1 MTQSF
6 PSAAP
11 GAGIRIEGPAGV
23 RVSVLLRGH
32 HFLGDL
38 DARVTAPVALV
49 ANTGSLGSRAA
60 SPAFVLAQAFA
71 ALAFA
76 WLGVIRVRLVGLAQP
91 LRNAISAALVSSG

>member
-1 MTQSF
+1 MNETRALA
-6 PSAAP
+6 SAVAATD
-11 GAGIRIEGPAGV
+11 GLNAQPA
-23 RVSVLLRGH
+23 SLL
-32 HFLGDL
+32 
-38 DARVTAPVALV
+38 

>member
-1 MTQSF
+1 M
-6 PSAAP
+6 
-11 GAGIRIEGPAGV
+11 GAQ
-23 RVSVLLRGH
+23 L
-32 HFLGDL
+32 
-38 DARVTAPVALV
+38 

-71 ALAFA
+71 APAFA